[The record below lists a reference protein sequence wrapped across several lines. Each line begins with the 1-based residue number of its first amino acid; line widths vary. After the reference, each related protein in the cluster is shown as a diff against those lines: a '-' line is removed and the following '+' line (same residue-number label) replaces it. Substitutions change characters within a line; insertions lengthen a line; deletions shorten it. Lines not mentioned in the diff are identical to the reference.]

1 MKKAVSKISSLLAVM
16 ALAYTASA
24 TANDFPTVE
33 RVKFVQECM
42 ALKGG
47 PSYVNMYGC
56 SCVIDKIADKMTF
69 EQFAYDD
76 AFVRLRN
83 MRGERG
89 GISAHPKTADR
100 HAASCLGCVKRRKN
114 SVLSLKPSP
123 QPVSRRP

>member
-1 MKKAVSKISSLLAVM
+1 MKKLISRFTLLFSL
-16 ALAYTASA
+16 ALLLPFSTH
-24 TANDFPTVE
+24 ANDFPTLE

-56 SCVIDKIADKMTF
+56 SCVIDKIAAQLTF
-69 EQFAYDD
+69 DEYVRGD

-89 GISAHPKTADR
+89 GYFRSSKDSRSARGELLDIRDSAEQECFVSPNVT
-100 HAASCLGCVKRRKN
+100 AAS
-114 SVLSLKPSP
+114 
-123 QPVSRRP
+123 Q

>member
-89 GISAHPKTADR
+89 GYFRSSKDSRQARSELLGLREEAEKQCFVAETITTA
-100 HAASCLGCVKRRKN
+100 S
-114 SVLSLKPSP
+114 
-123 QPVSRRP
+123 Q

>member
-16 ALAYTASA
+16 ALAYSASA

-89 GISAHPKTADR
+89 GYFRSSKDSRQARSELLGLREEAEKQCFVAETITTA
-100 HAASCLGCVKRRKN
+100 S
-114 SVLSLKPSP
+114 
-123 QPVSRRP
+123 Q